1 MRSSALRTIA
11 GSLSKAPAA
20 TAEWHGIIE
29 LRGLAPGKYR
39 VLDYENNRDLGTIDS
54 ENPKLTARF
63 REHLLLEADRE

>member
-1 MRSSALRTIA
+1 MYYAFF
-11 GSLSKAPAA
+11 APAA
-20 TAEWHGIIE
+20 TPEWHGIIE

-54 ENPKLTARF
+54 ENPELAARF